1 MSTSSADGIR
11 WDLNDLFSSH
21 DDPRIETT
29 LTDCHVRAEA
39 FATRFRPVMEHSE
52 TLTADSLLDAI
63 RGWKSSMKRWD
74 VSAAMPDCF
83 TRRIRQIPT
92 IRTWTN
98 ASNSARRRFVICC
111 FFLKSNGSR
120 PTT

>member
-29 LTDCHVRAEA
+29 LTDCHARAEA

-63 RGWKSSMKRWD
+63 KELEIIYEALGR
-74 VSAAMPDCF
+74 VSYAGLLYASDTANPDYQNLDQRVEQRS
-83 TRRIRQIPT
+83 TEIR
-92 IRTWTN
+92 N
-98 ASNSARRRFVICC
+98 LLL
-111 FFLKSNGSR
+111 FFEIQWLKADE
-120 PTT
+120 